1 MLPNKQKLRKIRFLL
16 WAVLLGILLLIF
28 GFSSQTGN
36 ESGNM
41 SGKVTEILLRVI
53 RPDFEEL
60 PQKEQMELL
69 KRTNHYVRKCAHF
82 AEYALLALVFYLL
95 LRTYPLKLRALL
107 SWLGASAYAVTDE
120 IHQLYV
126 GERMG
131 SVKDVLIDSF
141 GAAAGVL
148 LGILIAV
155 RWKKKHT

>member
-1 MLPNKQKLRKIRFLL
+1 MLPNKLRKIRFLL
-16 WAVLLGILLLIF
+16 WAVLLGMLLLIF
-28 GFSSQTGN
+28 GFSSQTGD
-36 ESGNM
+36 ESGDM

-53 RPDFEEL
+53 RPDFEKL
-60 PQKEQMELL
+60 PQKEQAEML
-69 KRTNHYVRKCAHF
+69 KQTNHYVRKCAHF

-131 SVKDVLIDSF
+131 SAKDVLIDSF
-141 GAAAGVL
+141 GAAAGVT
-148 LGILIAV
+148 LGSLIAK
-155 RWKKKHT
+155 RWKKKHG

>member
-16 WAVLLGILLLIF
+16 WAVLLGMLLLIF
-28 GFSSQTGN
+28 GFSSQTGD
-36 ESGNM
+36 ESGDM

-60 PQKEQMELL
+60 PQKEQAEML
-69 KRTNHYVRKCAHF
+69 KQTNHYVRKCAHF

-131 SVKDVLIDSF
+131 SAKDVLIDSF
-141 GAAAGVL
+141 GAAAGVT
-148 LGILIAV
+148 LGILIAK
-155 RWKKKHT
+155 RWKKKHG